1 MLRKFIALF
10 LTLLPVAIFWQ
21 IWAVYV
27 VNIPKWDDHALK
39 AFLLHL
45 EQADSFS
52 ERVYQVLR
60 QHNEHRIVLDR
71 IITWLDFRLFGKLDF
86 RHLMTLGNLS
96 LVGLLVVFGDVL
108 RRSVQIEK
116 TVWLLFLPP
125 VSFFLFNLSHWENM
139 FWGMA
144 SLQNFT
150 VVLWALWAI
159 YTLTFTQ
166 NWPLAIALAVLTTL
180 TSGNGLLIW
189 PIGAGLLVLQALVRR
204 DLDWKR
210 PALNRQ
216 LVLPL
221 VCWLIGAAITIGL
234 YFVGYEKPAGNPP
247 VRGSVGEL
255 LTGWLAF
262 LGSAAEVLP
271 VGSALTNSVGLGVVL
286 VLAVAVLIGSSA
298 LNLFRLPLVTLGT
311 ASRPHANQ
319 LTLFFAGSVG
329 FLLGTAAI
337 VAWSRVGFGL
347 ETLITSRYKLY
358 SLTLLVL
365 VYVAVVSRLS
375 GRGRW
380 LAGGVGLLV
389 STGLAGLSYPAFT
402 DDVIWWRQ
410 WLLTNQFNWTYTTN
424 RPVSTL
430 DATTARW
437 ITNAPAFY
445 DRELAGFYRPSD
457 RQMKPINV
465 NTNPVKLAESQL
477 PFAIGPD
484 AGMYTLL
491 RSDRRV
497 YLFSTTP
504 TLQQSARAK
513 LGLALP
519 TATGF
524 SVQIGD
530 SEIDSGR
537 YAVELVQIEPSG
549 RVLRSATGQT
559 LTVLPAKRN
568 ALKKNW

>member
-1 MLRKFIALF
+1 MLRKFLALF
-10 LTLLPVAIFWQ
+10 LTALPIVIFWQ
-21 IWAVYV
+21 TWAVYA

-39 AFLLHL
+39 TFLLHL
-45 EQADSFS
+45 EQADSVT
-52 ERVYQVLR
+52 ERAYQVVR

-71 IITWLDFRLFGKLDF
+71 VVTWIDFSLFGKLDY
-86 RHLMTLGNLS
+86 RHLMILGNLS
-96 LVGLLVVFGDVL
+96 LVGLLVVFGTVL
-108 RRSVQIEK
+108 RRSIPSVK
-116 TVWLLFLPP
+116 TAWLLFLPP

-144 SLQNFT
+144 ALQNFT
-150 VVLWALWAI
+150 VVLWALWAT
-159 YTLTFTQ
+159 YALTFTQ
-166 NWPLAIALAVLTTL
+166 NWPVAIVLAVCATV

-189 PIGAGLLVLQALVRR
+189 PIGAGLLFAQALAHR
-204 DLDWKR
+204 DSDWKR

-221 VCWLIGAAITIGL
+221 ACWFIGAAITIGL

-271 VGSALTNSVGLGVVL
+271 VGSALTNSVVLGAGL
-286 VLAVAVLIGSSA
+286 VLIVAVLIGLSARSLLRSSSVA
-298 LNLFRLPLVTLGT
+298 VGSVT
-311 ASRPHANQ
+311 RPQTNQ
-319 LTLFFAGSVG
+319 LTLFVLGSAG
-329 FLLGTAAI
+329 FILGTAAI

-358 SLTLLVL
+358 SLTLLAL
-365 VYVAVVSRLS
+365 VYVAVMGRLA

-380 LAGGVGLLV
+380 LAGATGLVV
-389 STGLAGLSYPAFT
+389 SAGLAGLSYPAFT

-445 DRELAGFYRPSD
+445 DRALAGFYQPVKT
-457 RQMKPINV
+457 QIKGINV
-465 NTNPVKLAESQL
+465 STNPVVLAEPQL
-477 PFAIGPD
+477 PFVIGSD
-484 AGMYTLL
+484 AGIYTLL
-491 RSDRRV
+491 RSDRRL

-504 TLQQSARAK
+504 ALQQSARTK
-513 LGLALP
+513 LGLTLP

-524 SVQIGD
+524 SVKIGE
-530 SEIDSGR
+530 SEIDPGR
-537 YAVELVQIEPSG
+537 YAVELVQVEPSG
-549 RVLRSATGQT
+549 KLTRAATAQT
-559 LTVLPAKRN
+559 LTVLPTKQTV
-568 ALKKNW
+568 LKKNW

>member
-1 MLRKFIALF
+1 MLRKFLALF
-10 LTLLPVAIFWQ
+10 LTALPVVFFWQ
-21 IWAVYV
+21 TWATYA
-27 VNIPKWDDHALK
+27 VNVPKWDDHALK
-39 AFLLHL
+39 TFLLHL

-52 ERVYQVLR
+52 ERVYQVVR

-71 IITWLDFRLFGKLDF
+71 LVTWLDFALFGKLDY
-86 RHLMTLGNLS
+86 RHLMMSGNLS
-96 LVGLLVVFGDVL
+96 LIGLLAVLGSVL
-108 RRSVQIEK
+108 RRSIPSVK
-116 TVWLLFLPP
+116 TSWLFFLPP
-125 VSFFLFNLSHWENM
+125 IAFLLFNLSHWENM

-144 SLQNFT
+144 ALQNFT

-159 YTLTFTQ
+159 YALTFTQ
-166 NWPLAIALAVLTTL
+166 NWPLAIVLAVLATI
-180 TSGNGLLIW
+180 TSGNGLAIW
-189 PIGAGLLVLQALVRR
+189 PIGAGLLALARR

-216 LVLPL
+216 IVLPFA
-221 VCWLIGAAITIGL
+221 CWLIGAVITIGL
-234 YFVGYEKPAGNPP
+234 YFVGYEKPQGNPP

-271 VGSALTNSVGLGVVL
+271 VGSALINSVVLGVAL
-286 VLAVAVLIGSSA
+286 VLTVTVLIGFSVQ
-298 LNLFRLPLVTLGT
+298 NLFRSPLVAADSVSTQ
-311 ASRPHANQ
+311 SANQ
-319 LTLFFAGSVG
+319 LTLFFLGSAA
-329 FLLGTAAI
+329 FLLGTAVI

-347 ETLITSRYKLY
+347 DTLITSRYKLY
-358 SLTLLVL
+358 SLTLLAL
-365 VYVAVVSRLS
+365 VYVAVVSRLA

-380 LAGGVGLLV
+380 LAGGAGLLV
-389 STGLAGLSYPAFT
+389 SAGLAGLSYPAFA
-402 DDVIWWRQ
+402 DEVIWWRQ

-445 DRELAGFYRPSD
+445 DRALGGFYQPAKE
-457 RQMKPINV
+457 QTKPINV
-465 NTNPVKLAESQL
+465 STNPVKLAEPQL

-491 RSDRRV
+491 RSDRRL

-504 TLQQSARAK
+504 TLQSSARTK
-513 LGLALP
+513 LGLAMP

-530 SEIDSGR
+530 SEIDPGK
-537 YAVELVQIEPSG
+537 YAVEILQVERSG
-549 RVLRSATGQT
+549 KLTRSATGQT
-559 LTVLPAKRN
+559 LTILPAKQTV
-568 ALKKNW
+568 LKKNW